1 MRVEIERL
9 RVEAVIG
16 AYAEERLIEQTLWL
30 DIAFD
35 YDAKLA
41 TERDTFEHAVDYD
54 ALTSP
59 SLS

>member
-35 YDAKLA
+35 YDAELA
-41 TERDTFEHAVDYD
+41 TEST
-54 ALTSP
+54 LWTTM
-59 SLS
+59 L